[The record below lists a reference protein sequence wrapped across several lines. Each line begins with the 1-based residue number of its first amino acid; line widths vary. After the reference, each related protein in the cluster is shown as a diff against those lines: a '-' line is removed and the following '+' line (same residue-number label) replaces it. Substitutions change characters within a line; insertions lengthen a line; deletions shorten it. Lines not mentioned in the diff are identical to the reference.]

1 MLSFCI
7 IQNNNTV
14 TIHIH
19 IHYRIVGCILIR
31 RQQRIFL
38 SKPINTHK
46 PPQRRIVMTGTV
58 VVPVQTVL
66 RVKLLAVILVRL
78 HIVRCREYPAERI
91 VMVRFLNSPAL
102 ADDHSIIALMVFQV
116 VMVLA
121 VSQSDIAF
129 FCQQVLLISILIDHI
144 PAIVRC
150 GGRTACLM
158 HRAKLCTISRIQI
171 GIVFPFPNV
180 TLLGKFK
187 QLY

>member
-1 MLSFCI
+1 MTR
-7 IQNNNTV
+7 TV
-14 TIHIH
+14 I
-19 IHYRIVGCILIR
+19 
-31 RQQRIFL
+31 
-38 SKPINTHK
+38 
-46 PPQRRIVMTGTV
+46 
-58 VVPVQTVL
+58 VPVQTVL
-66 RVKLLAVILVRL
+66 AVKLLTVILIRL
-78 HIVRCREYPAERI
+78 DIVRCRKYPAKRI

-121 VSQSDIAF
+121 VSQSDIDF